1 MDANEPLDDVLQELR
16 ELEPMFHHPSPGMTG
31 FDLDPLLTTDFWR
44 VGASGAVYAR
54 QFTLEQLDQRF
65 RDGGPLMPWSFS
77 DEAVRRIDENTFLY
91 TYVLRYHGR
100 STRRATIWTRTDMT
114 WRATYHQATVVD
126 AGQSA

>member
-1 MDANEPLDDVLQELR
+1 
-16 ELEPMFHHPSPGMTG
+16 MTG
-31 FDLDPLLTTDFWR
+31 FDLDPLLTPDFWR
-44 VGASGAVYAR
+44 VGASGTVYAR

-65 RDGGPLMPWSFS
+65 RGGGALMPWSVS

-100 STRRATIWTRTDMT
+100 STRRATIWTRADTT

-126 AGQSA
+126 DGQSA